1 MLAGNGL
8 GLPRSQETRAAAS
21 NLPQQGG
28 ADSPVGI
35 LATIATDANRASQSS
50 GSRGTTGVTTPG
62 GQRKGYIPAA
72 AFVNAYLGLCDNEQA
87 LARLEH
93 AYQEQSMMGDL
104 DSVERIWF
112 LPG

>member
-1 MLAGNGL
+1 MSWLHCRSPQVSRNVTPVIHSVKRHASDMLAGNGL

-21 NLPQQGG
+21 NLHQQGG

-62 GQRKGYIPAA
+62 GQRKGYI
-72 AFVNAYLGLCDNEQA
+72 LL
-87 LARLEH
+87 
-93 AYQEQSMMGDL
+93 
-104 DSVERIWF
+104 
-112 LPG
+112 LPL